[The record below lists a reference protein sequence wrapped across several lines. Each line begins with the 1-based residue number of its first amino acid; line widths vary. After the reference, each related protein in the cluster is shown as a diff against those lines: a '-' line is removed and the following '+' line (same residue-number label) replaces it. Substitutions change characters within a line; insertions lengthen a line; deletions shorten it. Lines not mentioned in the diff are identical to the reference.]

1 MFCNA
6 TNSYGLRVAKLIA
19 PPPAMPSALPDVTAG
34 QNPVNVTLTGLS
46 TSGSGFWDPGANL
59 PGVPAFSHLAVSIT
73 NGGATG
79 TPPSAVSATFV
90 NATTVNLVLNA
101 TSATANIGTERY
113 TLTATNP
120 DGQTAAAAVVH
131 VVSGVVTGACCNPNT
146 GACTLVLQTACTS
159 PLTWN
164 GAASCTPNPCP
175 QLGACCTTGGACSL
189 TLQANCA
196 VPSAWHSE
204 WTTCSP
210 NPCAQPGACCDP
222 TTGACALVLQ
232 TACTSPLTWNGAASC
247 TPNPCPQLGA
257 CCTTGGACSLTLEAD
272 CAAPSVW
279 HSEWTACSPNPCPQ
293 PAGACCDPVTGS
305 CALLVQAEC
314 QPSTAWQGALTVCI
328 PNPCPQPAACCL
340 ADGSCAI
347 LMEGECSAQQGLWVG
362 PDRVCD
368 PDPCP
373 TSAVPPLGLRGGEG
387 LIGATPNPFLTTT
400 TLWYRLTESSRVR
413 LEIFATNGSRLRS
426 LDLGEVGAGTHWVKW
441 DGRGTAAAAVS
452 SGVCYARLTAG
463 DRRWTRMIIRIQ

>member
-1 MFCNA
+1 M
-6 TNSYGLRVAKLIA
+6 
-19 PPPAMPSALPDVTAG
+19 
-34 QNPVNVTLTGLS
+34 
-46 TSGSGFWDPGANL
+46 
-59 PGVPAFSHLAVSIT
+59 
-73 NGGATG
+73 
-79 TPPSAVSATFV
+79 
-90 NATTVNLVLNA
+90 
-101 TSATANIGTERY
+101 
-113 TLTATNP
+113 
-120 DGQTAAAAVVH
+120 
-131 VVSGVVTGACCNPNT
+131 
-146 GACTLVLQTACTS
+146 
-159 PLTWN
+159 
-164 GAASCTPNPCP
+164 
-175 QLGACCTTGGACSL
+175 
-189 TLQANCA
+189 
-196 VPSAWHSE
+196 
-204 WTTCSP
+204 
-210 NPCAQPGACCDP
+210 
-222 TTGACALVLQ
+222 
-232 TACTSPLTWNGAASC
+232 
-247 TPNPCPQLGA
+247 
-257 CCTTGGACSLTLEAD
+257 
-272 CAAPSVW
+272 
-279 HSEWTACSPNPCPQ
+279 
-293 PAGACCDPVTGS
+293 
-305 CALLVQAEC
+305 
-314 QPSTAWQGALTVCI
+314 CI